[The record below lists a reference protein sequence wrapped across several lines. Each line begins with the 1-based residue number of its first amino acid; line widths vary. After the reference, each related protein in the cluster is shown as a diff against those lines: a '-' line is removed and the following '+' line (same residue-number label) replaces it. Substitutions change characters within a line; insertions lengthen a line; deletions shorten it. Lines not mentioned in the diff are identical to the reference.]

1 MKIRDWTP
9 LLRLS
14 RRLTKL
20 TTIAFNFVL
29 KTHVQIHYPKH
40 KLSPSGRISIRLAAA
55 ASCVLVCSGISH
67 AQAAQAAKPQ
77 ESPAQYLYG
86 TWYSYPPG
94 NPETDPIRHEFRHNR
109 TTDKD
114 EIVVMRLCPGDYRA
128 AIAKATS
135 PVEITS
141 STIRVLKHAASSEK
155 GEMGSECKSN
165 IEPGLWSYTISDE
178 HDRLTITNPG
188 GTPDLIELARQD
200 TGVAQLPSTLYGTW
214 LFPSKN
220 EGDVSKEVRLLFYN
234 DAESV
239 EGKVREIAIC
249 RKGNSALTSQVDAKI
264 RVSADVITILNS
276 TSHTEKKG
284 PFTCEVT
291 ITSGAIH
298 YSVSPSGS
306 NLKLRSETGASMMLT
321 RDSGAG
327 LN

>member
-1 MKIRDWTP
+1 MG
-9 LLRLS
+9 
-14 RRLTKL
+14 
-20 TTIAFNFVL
+20 IA
-29 KTHVQIHYPKH
+29 
-40 KLSPSGRISIRLAAA
+40 A
-55 ASCVLVCSGISH
+55 CVLMCSPISQG
-67 AQAAQAAKPQ
+67 QATQAAKPA

-94 NPETDPIRHEFRHNR
+94 NPQTDPIRHEFRHNR

-114 EIVVMRLCPGDYRA
+114 EIVVTRLCPGDYRA

-135 PVEITS
+135 PVEITA
-141 STIRVLKHAASSEK
+141 STIRVLKHAASTEK
-155 GEMGSECKSN
+155 GEMGSECKSSLD
-165 IEPGLWSYTISDE
+165 PGLWSYTISDD

-188 GTPDLIELARQD
+188 GTPDIIELARQD

-220 EGDVSKEVRLLFYN
+220 EGDVSKELRLVFYN
-234 DAESV
+234 DADSV

-264 RVSADVITILNS
+264 RVSADLLTILNS
-276 TSHTEKKG
+276 ASHTEKKG

-291 ITSGAIH
+291 ITSGTIH

-306 NLKLRSETGASMMLT
+306 NLKLRGETGASMMLT